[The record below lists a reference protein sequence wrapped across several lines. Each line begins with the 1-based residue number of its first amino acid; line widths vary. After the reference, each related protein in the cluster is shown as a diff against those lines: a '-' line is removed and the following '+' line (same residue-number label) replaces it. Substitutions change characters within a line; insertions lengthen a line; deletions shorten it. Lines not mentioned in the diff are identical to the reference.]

1 MMRHLWRAAG
11 GSTLLVVCLMSLSS
25 QSFGQGVG
33 TGAGLGGAGI
43 LNDPFTFYYAIYLP
57 NQQLQSLRTTPTDT
71 INYGAMVRRQYYT
84 QNDRRGLY
92 DPISPYSDQNY
103 DPLHPYSRQQGSERR
118 ARPFRFGRDPSNLD
132 GTGPSLYYGR
142 AAAYF
147 PTLRAGR
154 GRNANVY
161 TRGWLSAY
169 RQLYWPGVR
178 GRWWHR
184 GAGRRG
190 RRRPG
195 WRAGGRP
202 GWNGWHAITLRR
214 ASCRHFFLNQI

>member
-1 MMRHLWRAAG
+1 MVRHMWLATG
-11 GSTLLVVCLMSLSS
+11 GSTLLAVCLMPLSS

-43 LNDPFTFYYAIYLP
+43 INDPFTFYYAIYLP
-57 NQQLQSLRTTPTDT
+57 NQQLQALRPTPADT
-71 INYGAMVRRQYYT
+71 INDGAMARRQYYT

-103 DPLHPYSRQQGSERR
+103 DPLHPYSRQQAMERR
-118 ARPFRFGRDPSNLD
+118 ARPFRFGNDPSNLN

-147 PTLRAGR
+147 PGLRPGR

-161 TRGWLSAY
+161 TRGGSSRPTGNYTGRGFGGGGGTGGLGG
-169 RQLYWPGVR
+169 GV
-178 GRWWHR
+178 
-184 GAGRRG
+184 
-190 RRRPG
+190 
-195 WRAGGRP
+195 GG
-202 GWNGWHAITLRR
+202 GLGGTGGML
-214 ASCRHFFLNQI
+214 